1 MKPYIV
7 NLFNATVLIFLGL
20 WGYFVSEAPSFTAF
34 IPVVTG
40 FILLILTPWF
50 RKENKVAAHIA
61 VVLTLVIFIGLIKPL
76 TGAIARDD
84 SGAVLRVSF
93 MLLTSL
99 VAMGFFIKSFV
110 DARRKKD

>member
-7 NLFNATVLIFLGL
+7 NLFNAIVLVFLGL
-20 WGYFVSEAPSFTAF
+20 WGYFISEAPSVTAF

-61 VVLTLVIFIGLIKPL
+61 VLLTFLIIIGLLMPL
-76 TGAIARDD
+76 RGAMARGDEAGIFRVAVMLLSSAIAM
-84 SGAVLRVSF
+84 VV
-93 MLLTSL
+93 
-99 VAMGFFIKSFV
+99 FISSFV
-110 DARRKKD
+110 QARKKKD